1 MKLLLAWCAPWLVA
15 LPLAGVRRI
24 AALESAPEGGSGTAW
39 LGRVAGLTAAAAPL
53 PAWDVGGL
61 LGLPMAIPANSMW
74 IIIERPLVAALRVGR
89 SLQVVEVSVFTS
101 VPVIF
106 NSPHATRCFAT
117 SGLKTGLDPQP
128 DFGLVLAPEHLLSAA
143 ATAISRQGYVS

>member
-24 AALESAPEGGSGTAW
+24 APLESAPEGGSGAAW
-39 LGRVAGLTAAAAPL
+39 LGRVAGLTDAAPL

-61 LGLPMAIPANSMW
+61 LGLAVSEPANSTW

-89 SLQVVEVSVFTS
+89 CLQVVEVSVFTS

-106 NSPHATRCFAT
+106 NCPHATRCFAT
-117 SGLKTGLDPQP
+117 NGLKTGLDPQP

-143 ATAISRQGYVS
+143 ATAISQSGYAS